1 MPLCMGSTGSVPFGP
16 TLNYILVPAWF
27 SETLII
33 DHQNVVSWREQKEK
47 LLAVDSLQLG
57 VSALQDSILR
67 LETGKSA
74 SLEAGYGNAFNGYR
88 GLSDRYITELSK
100 HRHDTLNVRRSLPLR

>member
-33 DHQNVVSWREQKEK
+33 DHQNAVSWREQKDK

-67 LETGKSA
+67 LETGTA
-74 SLEAGYGNAFNGYR
+74 
-88 GLSDRYITELSK
+88 GLSLVVGALVEGLGGKSTSD
-100 HRHDTLNVRRSLPLR
+100 